1 MLFLQQVKKICLLQD
16 FFVLTSLI
24 LKNSV
29 NIRWIHIKDKGCC
42 ISILRWG
49 YATAF

>member
-16 FFVLTSLI
+16 FFCADIFGFEKQSEE
-24 LKNSV
+24 NSV

-42 ISILRWG
+42 ISILR
-49 YATAF
+49 

>member
-24 LKNSV
+24 LKNRV
-29 NIRWIHIKDKGCC
+29 RK
-42 ISILRWG
+42 
-49 YATAF
+49 AV

>member
-24 LKNSV
+24 LKNRV
-29 NIRWIHIKDKGCC
+29 RK
-42 ISILRWG
+42 
-49 YATAF
+49 TV